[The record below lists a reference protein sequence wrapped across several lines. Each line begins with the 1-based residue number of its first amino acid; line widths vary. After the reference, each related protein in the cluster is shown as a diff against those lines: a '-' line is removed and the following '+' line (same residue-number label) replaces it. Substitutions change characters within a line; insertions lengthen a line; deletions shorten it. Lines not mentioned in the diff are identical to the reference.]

1 MLLEYGYTAAVGK
14 AIAQVVDGFH
24 VRCMEKFQERASDLP
39 DQRLSNMIQ
48 IQIDTEVGHI
58 MLDDAI
64 LMYQRLSSTFY
75 PEMLDP

>member
-1 MLLEYGYTAAVGK
+1 MLLEYGYTAALGK
-14 AIAQVVDGFH
+14 AVAQVVDGFY
-24 VRCMEKFQERASDLP
+24 VRCMEKIRRERATP
-39 DQRLSNMIQ
+39 AQRLSNMIQ
-48 IQIDTEVGHI
+48 IQINTYGHNI